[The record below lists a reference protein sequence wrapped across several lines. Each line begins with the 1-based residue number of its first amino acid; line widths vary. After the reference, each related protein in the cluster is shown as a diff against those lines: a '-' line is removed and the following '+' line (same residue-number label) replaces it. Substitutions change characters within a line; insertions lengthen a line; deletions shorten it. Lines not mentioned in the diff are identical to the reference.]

1 MALKPPGLPCRWIRV
16 ALPLQSAAAVAGG
29 GWRVDL
35 FANTVAHERSRAA
48 VARFS
53 ERVAGEGPGDDGASM
68 PLLKLLAGTVPPGAC
83 RVVRAETCRHG
94 CGHGCGL

>member
-1 MALKPPGLPCRWIRV
+1 MALSM
-16 ALPLQSAAAVAGG
+16 QSAAAVAGG

-53 ERVAGEGPGDDGASM
+53 ERVAGEGPGDDSASL
-68 PLLKLLAGTVPPGAC
+68 PLLKLLAGTVPPGAWP
-83 RVVRAETCRHG
+83 VVRTET
-94 CGHGCGL
+94 CGHGCGLQQ